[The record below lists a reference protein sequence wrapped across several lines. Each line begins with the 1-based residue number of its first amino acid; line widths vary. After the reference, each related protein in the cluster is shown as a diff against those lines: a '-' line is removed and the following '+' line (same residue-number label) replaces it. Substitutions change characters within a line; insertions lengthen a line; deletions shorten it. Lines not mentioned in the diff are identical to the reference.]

1 MVRHLRCEEF
11 EEAIGRA
18 RRRLRRGQRRVRPG
32 GRAGSW
38 PHDFVPVDFESS
50 GLKLAP
56 KDLMPSSS
64 SIERLI
70 YDATKIRWEFGIPA
84 CQRADLLTPK
94 SPHKYPSSQQH
105 VLSSSRLRCFTLLAA
120 LVVRSEKDDRE
131 ADITVCYNLLNNR
144 LATIR
149 LLVENDRL
157 KSNAFQEASNRF
169 ARPFVVTVND
179 EHLMRRNPLL
189 LRTRHSANV
198 SRDWLLIG
206 NFLFKCPNCLLQK
219 RDRLLLALGKILAR
233 LMRVLGSSLIGPPNI
248 GSPRKM

>member
-1 MVRHLRCEEF
+1 
-11 EEAIGRA
+11 
-18 RRRLRRGQRRVRPG
+18 
-32 GRAGSW
+32 
-38 PHDFVPVDFESS
+38 
-50 GLKLAP
+50 
-56 KDLMPSSS
+56 MPSSS

-70 YDATKIRWEFGIPA
+70 YDATKIRWEFDIPA
-84 CQRADLLTPK
+84 CQRADVLAPK
-94 SPHKYPSSQQH
+94 VPHEIPKLQQH

-120 LVVRSEKDDRE
+120 LVVRSEKDDGE

-169 ARPFVVTVND
+169 AHPFIVTMND

-198 SRDWLLIG
+198 SRD
-206 NFLFKCPNCLLQK
+206 
-219 RDRLLLALGKILAR
+219 
-233 LMRVLGSSLIGPPNI
+233 
-248 GSPRKM
+248 